1 MGVKAARGMSTYVDS
16 YLLLNVYTLK
26 LQGKCLLEVDCNSTE
41 LPIQV
46 ESVRKISTE
55 ADMKYCPVL
64 SSLELL
70 AKCLLR

>member
-1 MGVKAARGMSTYVDS
+1 MYVDTVSGMSTGVDTRLVAKNPFVEAVS
-16 YLLLNVYTLK
+16 KMSTR
-26 LQGKCLLEVDCNSTE
+26 VDCNSTE

-55 ADMKYCPVL
+55 ADMKYCPAL